1 MKTRSLVSQ
10 LFYSLYNMIKRSAQ
24 VYASEY
30 PLKVEGVYYH
40 RLTRVNILLIQ
51 VRGKRTGY
59 HIPMYT
65 ILNDRSL
72 IESMSPIDA
81 CIIGIL
87 ANNEHHGIIEDQTS
101 SYKNMKRMQHSHAF
115 QSSDQLLKITRSYNT
130 ETGNTICVL
139 ASKFVEKEIHIPV
152 ERLYNNFALLSA
164 LQHADAI
171 KVGYEIS
178 EEYQRK
184 HFVEPPGKGR
194 YV

>member
-1 MKTRSLVSQ
+1 MVFSQ
-10 LFYSLYNMIKRSAQ
+10 IYRYLYRVIKRSTELYLA
-24 VYASEY
+24 EY

-40 RLTRVNILLIQ
+40 RWTRVNILLIQ

-65 ILNDRSL
+65 ILNDKTL

-87 ANNEHHGIIEDQTS
+87 ANNEHHGIVEDQTS
-101 SYKNMKRMQHSHAF
+101 SYKNMKRMQHSHVF
-115 QSSDQLLKITRSYNT
+115 HSSDQILKINRSYTT
-130 ETGNTICVL
+130 ETGSVICVL

-152 ERLYNNFALLSA
+152 DRLYNNYALLSA
-164 LQHADAI
+164 LHHSDAL

-184 HFVEPPGKGR
+184 YFDQPPGAGR
-194 YV
+194 FV